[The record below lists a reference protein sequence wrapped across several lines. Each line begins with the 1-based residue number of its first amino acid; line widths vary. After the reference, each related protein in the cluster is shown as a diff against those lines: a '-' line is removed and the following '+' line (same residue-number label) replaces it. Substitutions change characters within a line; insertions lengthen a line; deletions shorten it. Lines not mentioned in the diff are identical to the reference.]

1 MTVPPNSTPAGTPSA
16 NAPAANAS
24 ILRHRAGVLRE
35 LAGTIERTTAMSL
48 DRDAG
53 TDTWAGARPLL
64 CHNVLLSNLMQV
76 HGAVDDLRWRA
87 WQLERRAN
95 EIDAAALLLQAP
107 TGGAW

>member
-1 MTVPPNSTPAGTPSA
+1 MTASANATPPNSVPPNSVPPDSG
-16 NAPAANAS
+16 ANAS

-35 LAGTIERTTAMSL
+35 LAATIERASAMSL

-53 TDTWAGARPLL
+53 SDTWVGARPLL
-64 CHNVLLSNLMQV
+64 CHNVLVTNLMQV

-95 EIDAAALLLQAP
+95 EIDAAMRLLAA
-107 TGGAW
+107 GS

>member
-16 NAPAANAS
+16 SAPAANAS
-24 ILRHRAGVLRE
+24 VLRHRAGVLRE

-53 TDTWAGARPLL
+53 ADTWAGARPLL

-76 HGAVDDLRWRA
+76 HGAVEDLRWRA